1 MVWVIFDRGRDVHDL
16 YGDPVVLSFARRFDL
31 ALLLHGHCPGKQP
44 DDHGD
49 MNMEPA
55 NGLGPALLRAL
66 DQLADQTGHHELSS
80 AKLIFMGFSGAGPLC
95 ARLVALLPDRTVA
108 AILSSSGHYDPVGI
122 DTVKLDQRMLSVP
135 ELILA
140 GGADKG
146 RVPLGPML
154 TSGNI
159 VGGVHHGP
167 LSSRT
172 ESHIAVP
179 QMLKN

>member
-1 MVWVIFDRGRDVHDL
+1 LIREVNYCFL
-16 YGDPVVLSFARRFDL
+16 
-31 ALLLHGHCPGKQP
+31 K
-44 DDHGD
+44 
-49 MNMEPA
+49 
-55 NGLGPALLRAL
+55 GLGIVSGFHTSSLLESRVLVKYIFALLRAL